1 MMWRRIILLIA
12 VPLLASTARADST
25 QDRTDTVVRGLL
37 GQDAEVATVGYR
49 LVTANAARCTAGF
62 VESGLT
68 LGTLAQYDVPYRA
81 AAARVLGMTD
91 RPTVELVVP
100 QSVAEQAGIK
110 SGDVLIAADGLPFVS
125 SPPSAKASFAPVEA
139 AMDTLDKALADAR
152 ATLTIDRAGQQMTID
167 LVGAPACRSRFQIS
181 IDELD
186 AFGTDTIWVKLS
198 SQMVDFA
205 GTPDALAAVMAHE
218 LAHNVLG
225 HRKAGIDA
233 RARRAQELAADR
245 LAPYLMA
252 AAGYDQAAAVALWR
266 RFKAKHLG
274 GLFTSP
280 TYPGWGQRVTAIAA
294 EVARIAD
301 LRARGEPILPPP
313 DLRPR

>member
-1 MMWRRIILLIA
+1 MTWRRLISLIA
-12 VPLLASTARADST
+12 LPLLASVARADST
-25 QDRTDTVVRGLL
+25 PDRTDTVVRALL
-37 GQDAEVATVGYR
+37 EQDMEVATVGYR
-49 LVTANAARCTAGF
+49 LVTGNAARCPTGF

-68 LGTLAQYDVPYRA
+68 LGTLGQYDVPYRA

-100 QSVAEQAGIK
+100 QSAAERAGINP
-110 SGDVLIAADGLPFVS
+110 GDVLIAANGLPFNA
-125 SPPSAKASFAPVEA
+125 SPPATKASFAPVEA
-139 AMDTLDKALADAR
+139 AMDTLDKALADGR
-152 ATLTIDRAGQQMTID
+152 ATLTVDRAGRQIVVE
-167 LVGAPACRSRFQIS
+167 LIGAAACRSRFQIS
-181 IDELD
+181 IDDLD
-186 AFGTDTIWVKLS
+186 AFGTDTIWIKLS

-218 LAHNVLG
+218 LAHDVLG
-225 HRKAGIDA
+225 HRKAGIGA
-233 RARRAQELAADR
+233 GARRAQELAADR

-252 AAGYDQAAAVALWR
+252 GAGYDPGAAAMLWR
-266 RFKAKHLG
+266 RFKARHLG

-280 TYPGWGQRVTAIAA
+280 TYPGWGQRVQAVAN

-301 LRARGEPILPPP
+301 LRARGEPILPPA